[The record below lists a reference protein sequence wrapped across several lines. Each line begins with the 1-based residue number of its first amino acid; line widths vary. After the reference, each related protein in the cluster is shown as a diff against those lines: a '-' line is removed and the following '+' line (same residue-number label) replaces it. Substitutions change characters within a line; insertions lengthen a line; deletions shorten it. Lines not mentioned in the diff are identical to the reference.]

1 MPRTCTLYCT
11 AGVDVGAV
19 LRGSLDLVRQHSVRI
34 DVNYATL
41 MMNVLCLDGLARDIL
56 PEYNVLDGA
65 KPLLQAYKVCSAG
78 PARLLLRAVLPLA
91 QVRLL
96 ACLLVCCVS

>member
-1 MPRTCTLYCT
+1 
-11 AGVDVGAV
+11 V
-19 LRGSLDLVRQHSVRI
+19 LRGALALVRTHSVRI

-41 MMNVLCLDGLARDIL
+41 MMNVLCLDGLARDLL

-78 PARLLLRAVLPLA
+78 PAKLLLRAVLPLA
-91 QVRLL
+91 QV
-96 ACLLVCCVS
+96 CVLCVFMKRVLMHHSVVVA

>member
-1 MPRTCTLYCT
+1 MHT

-41 MMNVLCLDGLARDIL
+41 MMNVLCLDGLARDLL

-91 QVRLL
+91 QVRLIV
-96 ACLLVCCVS
+96 LLLCHKAQE